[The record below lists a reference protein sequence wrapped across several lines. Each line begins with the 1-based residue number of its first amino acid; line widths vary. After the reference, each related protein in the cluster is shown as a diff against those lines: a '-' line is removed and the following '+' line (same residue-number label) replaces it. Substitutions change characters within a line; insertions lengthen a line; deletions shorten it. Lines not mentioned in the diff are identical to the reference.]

1 MGTTVICSIARRTR
15 RLGAWRWHHT
25 SSAPWNSA
33 RKPCRA
39 VVRHAL
45 TCLRGSR
52 GLAATRRPRWA
63 AEWVPVRS
71 RLSEPRREERCS
83 VVTERSAA
91 VHSVPGSDRTCRANT
106 VAGERCRRL
115 STADGLCAFHLRRQR
130 ESTVL
135 DPLEI
140 AAWDKEVA
148 VLRVIDA
155 GFLSGEPDAGSGRAG
170 RAVP

>member
-1 MGTTVICSIARRTR
+1 MAAVIA
-15 RLGAWRWHHT
+15 AWVPDAAD
-25 SSAPWNSA
+25 SSDAA
-33 RKPCRA
+33 A
-39 VVRHAL
+39 
-45 TCLRGSR
+45 
-52 GLAATRRPRWA
+52 LAAVMPA
-63 AEWVPVRS
+63 VREMS
-71 RLSEPRREERCS
+71 SLSEPRRKERFS
-83 VVTERSAA
+83 VVTERSAD
-91 VHSVPGSDRTCRANT
+91 VHPVPGSDRTCRANT

>member
-1 MGTTVICSIARRTR
+1 M
-15 RLGAWRWHHT
+15 
-25 SSAPWNSA
+25 
-33 RKPCRA
+33 
-39 VVRHAL
+39 
-45 TCLRGSR
+45 
-52 GLAATRRPRWA
+52 
-63 AEWVPVRS
+63 
-71 RLSEPRREERCS
+71 
-83 VVTERSAA
+83 TERSAA